1 MSNASQSDVAAA
13 VTALLARQEGVI
25 LARLRAPKIRKH
37 THWEPENDTDPRH
50 ADADLDQD
58 RVVNA
63 ARWAEGTSQTLT
75 PMLQQAAIATTRKVT
90 QAVTG
95 TDTVPAATA
104 AALITAAYAGEAIT
118 GFLAGLA
125 DVLAEAQ
132 HDADTI
138 EDLER
143 TRSLATTGPRN
154 PP

>member
-118 GFLAGLA
+118 GFLA
-125 DVLAEAQ
+125 EAQ

>member
-1 MSNASQSDVAAA
+1 
-13 VTALLARQEGVI
+13 
-25 LARLRAPKIRKH
+25 
-37 THWEPENDTDPRH
+37 
-50 ADADLDQD
+50 
-58 RVVNA
+58 
-63 ARWAEGTSQTLT
+63 
-75 PMLQQAAIATTRKVT
+75 MLQQAAIATTRKVT

-104 AALITAAYAGEAIT
+104 AAALITAAYAGEAIT
-118 GFLAGLA
+118 GFLA